1 MFDNIKKGLKKFVV
15 ENTKKELYYSYCV
28 KNNLKINLKVTILPL
43 SYLEELQW
51 VSPQSKANGSI
62 MTHYSK

>member
-43 SYLEELQW
+43 SYLEELQ
-51 VSPQSKANGSI
+51 
-62 MTHYSK
+62 